1 MSQQNNKELVNQI
14 HRFIASSVTML
25 KLLRSN
31 CKKLDHSIDKNMERF
46 MNASEQYIDK
56 IKNET
61 DQFDYT
67 RFIKKAFAVL
77 KIDIAIDKLKNKN
90 VELFNLRDNN
100 NKVMTIL
107 PGIDI
112 RVGYVNL
119 DEKDEILFWQ
129 YMYLFTG
136 TIYRIMK
143 LMNPVKIEK
152 YTNVLEMLVYI
163 EVELAKSGVIF
174 YDQIFNPYIGTGEID
189 KQYDVEDMITGV
201 GGKLSNKQEITIEGI
216 LNMLGIDKILNEET
230 LKQQLKDIGE
240 EQVKIA
246 SDKIAYMLNA
256 TNNQDVKEV
265 CDFLVKDIVAQLKE
279 NGISNIGDTLKNV
292 AKNAKGN
299 IEMNKMK
306 KTAHKVKHFMDTGH
320 EKIKDL
326 KDENGNP
333 IGQQLLKSL
342 AMPMNIMN
350 IMGMPN
356 ISDIND
362 INDVNDVNDVNDNNV
377 NNK

>member
-25 KLLRSN
+25 KLLRAN
-31 CKKLDHSIDKNMERF
+31 CKNPDDKSINKNVERF
-46 MNASEQYIDK
+46 MDASEQYIDK
-56 IKNET
+56 IKNDT

-77 KIDIAIDKLKNKN
+77 KMDAAIDKLKNKDA
-90 VELFNLRDNN
+90 ELFNLRDNN
-100 NKVMTIL
+100 KKVMTIL

-112 RVGYVNL
+112 RVGYVNF
-119 DEKDEILFWQ
+119 DKNDEILFWQ

-152 YTNVLEMLVYI
+152 YTNVLETLVYI

-174 YDQIFNPYIGTGEID
+174 YDHIFNPYIGTGEID
-189 KQYDVEDMITGV
+189 KQYDIEDMITGISS
-201 GGKLSNKQEITIEGI
+201 KLPNKQEITIEGI

-230 LKQQLKDIGE
+230 LKEQLKDIGE
-240 EQVKIA
+240 EQIKIA

-256 TNNQDVKEV
+256 SNNQDVKEV
-265 CDFLVKDIVAQLKE
+265 CDFLVKDIVLQLKE

-306 KTAHKVKHFMDTGH
+306 KTANKVKHFMDTGH

-326 KDENGNP
+326 KDEHGNP

-356 ISDIND
+356 MNVDNDND
-362 INDVNDVNDVNDNNV
+362 INDN
-377 NNK
+377 